1 MLLIGYRTVD
11 LTHPDNAALEM
22 IYEACSDMASRLFIR
37 IREELGLAYSVG
49 ATRLSGLERG
59 FIVFYA
65 STSPEKLE
73 LVQEE
78 MLSEID
84 LMINE
89 GLAEEEFDRAKASWL
104 GREAIHLQGAKEL
117 ASTATVDELIG
128 LGWDHYRKTPETV
141 RALTREQVREAAE
154 RYLREDNRVIV
165 RLTR

>member
-1 MLLIGYRTVD
+1 
-11 LTHPDNAALEM
+11 
-22 IYEACSDMASRLFIR
+22 
-37 IREELGLAYSVG
+37 
-49 ATRLSGLERG
+49 
-59 FIVFYA
+59 
-65 STSPEKLE
+65 
-73 LVQEE
+73 

-89 GLAEEEFDRAKASWL
+89 GLAEEEFNRAKASWL